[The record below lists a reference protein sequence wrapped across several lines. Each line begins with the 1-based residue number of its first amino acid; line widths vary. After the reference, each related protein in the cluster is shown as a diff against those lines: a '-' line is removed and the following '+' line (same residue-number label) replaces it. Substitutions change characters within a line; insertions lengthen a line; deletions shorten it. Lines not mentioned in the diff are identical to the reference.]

1 MSSSDSEEEVP
12 FQPESQKDGK
22 DSIPAKSK
30 LKYEKAYET
39 YVEWKKKIGVTTTE
53 NWLIEYFNRYMQKYK
68 PPSVL
73 AHYSMLK
80 SLIKVH
86 ENINI
91 GNYSILNAKLKTYAT
106 GYESKKSLVFTNDQ
120 LSKYLQ
126 EAPDRIHLANKVVM
140 IFGIMGCCRVDEIT
154 KIRVSDIKKEGQVLI
169 VNIPKENAKNNKPR
183 KFTIYA
189 DMSAIV
195 KKYLNLRSKGTPTDR
210 VFVNYQKGLCT
221 KQPIGKNK
229 MHSIPKQIARWLE
242 LDDPSLYSGLAIRH
256 TADTFLSTSD
266 VGTTIVLNRLKE
278 WNRDDID
285 QTHEQDPLGDD
296 SQSNLPATSA
306 NLNGKVINDQA
317 YTYITHTNLS
327 DEDEQQPECSAPLS
341 KRRKIDQLDNPS
353 TSASDLTRQTNSKKD
368 QTRQTNSKKDHSWYQ
383 QNRELKRRS
392 QVITQR
398 YLQANPD
405 ALNDFDLQDEVD
417 NHADDIE
424 QLRETVTELSQEV
437 AKLQTELSAA
447 RLQEFE
453 AQEQVTHLTAQLEEE
468 RVARENEE
476 ENVRKIK
483 TQKENMERVT
493 KMVADEVQAL
503 KTQCDNERENARMA
517 KIEADK
523 IQKERNVLAHQSAL
537 LMVDVGNDPSG
548 RLLVLLQEVETLKR
562 TLEEEKQAHAA
573 QIQVLQE
580 KLEEKESN
588 VEFEIVEEKLKLSEA
603 ELVMVEQ
610 RAERAE
616 NIAEAMKG
624 RVRELELKVA
634 ELEKKASAP
643 PPPPLPPPP
652 PPPPMPTSSTNGSP
666 SLKLITREKLS
677 SETNNSAVENMEN
690 MLGINKKSPPMPQQ
704 PAIDDIINQ
713 IKGGRFTLKQT
724 DKQREEERKRKQE
737 EESKPPAV
745 SEMLNIL
752 GTMRRRAKPTR
763 NSIKF
768 SNGPS

>member
-1 MSSSDSEEEVP
+1 MNKSELNIMLNGNGSANNNQQLYPGVILRSTVAQQRDHSHIPVPRSGSAVNCIPSKFHPNVIGHAALRPSTSHQHQHQHPPVGKSMSVAAQRAAFEKLDAAAVASSSSPVKLVRASSTNSN
-12 FQPESQKDGK
+12 SQTE
-22 DSIPAKSK
+22 IPSP
-30 LKYEKAYET
+30 
-39 YVEWKKKIGVTTTE
+39 VTCRSPRLDRS
-53 NWLIEYFNRYMQKYK
+53 NSF
-68 PPSVL
+68 
-73 AHYSMLK
+73 
-80 SLIKVH
+80 
-86 ENINI
+86 
-91 GNYSILNAKLKTYAT
+91 
-106 GYESKKSLVFTNDQ
+106 
-120 LSKYLQ
+120 Q
-126 EAPDRIHLANKVVM
+126 EASRWK
-140 IFGIMGCCRVDEIT
+140 
-154 KIRVSDIKKEGQVLI
+154 
-169 VNIPKENAKNNKPR
+169 AK
-183 KFTIYA
+183 FEEA
-189 DMSAIV
+189 
-195 KKYLNLRSKGTPTDR
+195 
-210 VFVNYQKGLCT
+210 
-221 KQPIGKNK
+221 
-229 MHSIPKQIARWLE
+229 E
-242 LDDPSLYSGLAIRH
+242 
-256 TADTFLSTSD
+256 
-266 VGTTIVLNRLKE
+266 
-278 WNRDDID
+278 
-285 QTHEQDPLGDD
+285 
-296 SQSNLPATSA
+296 
-306 NLNGKVINDQA
+306 
-317 YTYITHTNLS
+317 
-327 DEDEQQPECSAPLS
+327 
-341 KRRKIDQLDNPS
+341 KRRKMLLQKSESVNRENADLEKKYQQLLRQNNTLQTQLQDKS
-353 TSASDLTRQTNSKKD
+353 EKLDKMRSVSEAVCKEYEQLKRQYDVETGAMHKAMQQASQ
-368 QTRQTNSKKDHSWYQ
+368 WYQ